1 METVT
6 LLPGS
11 AAPAEATIQ
20 SGFPRLGFQCVEN
33 FDVGQIVLG
42 AQYENGV
49 RTKRT
54 QVQQL
59 IPKQGEHTY
68 IAGLAIFEFKPY
80 RLALVLYF
88 GAGENGHHVCSEI
101 YLLPKQVSQFI
112 VAHAREQRYHEE
124 GVMIRIANRQKS
136 SQFSAAVDADF
147 LFLVALESL
156 VDRSSDESLRF

>member
-59 IPKQGEHTY
+59 IPKQGEQTY

-88 GAGENGHHVCSEI
+88 VAGETDHVCFEI